1 MPPKK
6 TKTKTPILNSIN
18 MLKKY
23 VTIPV
28 IFAYIVSIV
37 LIYNTYGYLTELE
50 NCDCF
55 DKSKV
60 DIKFLKYYEFAIGI
74 LGTCVLLLNV
84 FIYLYPSNKKVG
96 GGPLMESLKTN
107 GGLRISN
114 IIFLSMLLFLHF
126 LIASNAYNLY
136 HNIEKDCECSNQWE
150 QYYVYLQGTGSSI
163 YIGSFILRVL
173 LVLSILIFL

>member
-6 TKTKTPILNSIN
+6 IKTVKVNSIN
-18 MLKKY
+18 RLKKY
-23 VTIPV
+23 VTMPI
-28 IFAYIVSIV
+28 ILAYIISVV
-37 LIYNTYGYLTELE
+37 LIYNTYGYLSELE

-55 DKSKV
+55 DKSNV
-60 DIKFLKYYEFAIGI
+60 DIKFLKYYELVTGI
-74 LGTCVLLLNV
+74 LATCVVLLNL

-96 GGPLMESLKTN
+96 GGPVMESLKAN

-114 IIFLSMLLFLHF
+114 IIILSVLLFLHF

-136 HNIEKDCECSNQWE
+136 HNIENDCECSNQWE

-163 YIGSFILRVL
+163 YVGSFIIRVL
-173 LVLSILIFL
+173 FVISILFML

>member
-6 TKTKTPILNSIN
+6 MKTASLNNIN

-23 VTIPV
+23 VTMPV
-28 IFAYIVSIV
+28 IFAYIVTIV

-55 DKSKV
+55 DKSKL
-60 DIKFLKYYEFAIGI
+60 DIKFLKYYELATGI

-96 GGPLMESLKTN
+96 GGPVMESLKAN

-114 IIFLSMLLFLHF
+114 IIILSVLLFLHF

-136 HNIEKDCECSNQWE
+136 HNIENDCECSNQWE

-163 YIGSFILRVL
+163 YIGSFILRII
-173 LVLSILIFL
+173 LVISILFML

>member
-1 MPPKK
+1 MK
-6 TKTKTPILNSIN
+6 TASLNNIN

-23 VTIPV
+23 VTMPV
-28 IFAYIVSIV
+28 IFAYIVTIV

-55 DKSKV
+55 DKSKL
-60 DIKFLKYYEFAIGI
+60 DIKFLKYYELATGI

-96 GGPLMESLKTN
+96 GGPVMESLKAN

-114 IIFLSMLLFLHF
+114 IIILSVLLFLHF

-136 HNIEKDCECSNQWE
+136 HNIENDCECSNQWE

-163 YIGSFILRVL
+163 YIGSFILRII
-173 LVLSILIFL
+173 LVISILFML

>member
-6 TKTKTPILNSIN
+6 TKTASLNNIN

-23 VTIPV
+23 VTMPV
-28 IFAYIVSIV
+28 IFAYIVTIV

-60 DIKFLKYYEFAIGI
+60 DIKFLKYYELATGI

-96 GGPLMESLKTN
+96 GGPVMESLKAN

-114 IIFLSMLLFLHF
+114 IIILSVLLFLHF

-136 HNIEKDCECSNQWE
+136 HNIENDCECSNQWE

-163 YIGSFILRVL
+163 YIGSFILRIL
-173 LVLSILIFL
+173 LVISILFML

>member
-6 TKTKTPILNSIN
+6 IKTVKASSIN
-18 MLKKY
+18 RLKKY
-23 VTIPV
+23 ATMPI

-50 NCDCF
+50 NCHCF

-60 DIKFLKYYEFAIGI
+60 DIKFLKYYELATGI
-74 LGTCVLLLNV
+74 LGTCVVLLNI

-96 GGPLMESLKTN
+96 GGPVMESLKAN
-107 GGLRISN
+107 GGLRLSN
-114 IIFLSMLLFLHF
+114 IIILSVLLFLHF

-136 HNIEKDCECSNQWE
+136 HNIENDCECSNQWE

-173 LVLSILIFL
+173 LVLSILFML

>member
-18 MLKKY
+18 MLKQY
-23 VTIPV
+23 ITIPV

-55 DKSKV
+55 DRSKV

-114 IIFLSMLLFLHF
+114 ISKELMSFWINCEIDNFCLLKWDLNRAIWIWSLLYSMF
-126 LIASNAYNLY
+126 ATETN
-136 HNIEKDCECSNQWE
+136 W
-150 QYYVYLQGTGSSI
+150 
-163 YIGSFILRVL
+163 
-173 LVLSILIFL
+173 

>member
-6 TKTKTPILNSIN
+6 MKTVNQKTLN
-18 MLKKY
+18 MLKSK
-23 VTIPV
+23 VSMPV

-60 DIKFLKYYEFAIGI
+60 DIKFLKYYELATGV
-74 LGTCVLLLNV
+74 LGTCVLLLNL
-84 FIYLYPSNKKVG
+84 FIYFYPNNKKVG
-96 GGPLMESLKTN
+96 GAPKKSLNTG
-107 GGLRISN
+107 GGLRLTN
-114 IIFLSMLLFLHF
+114 IIILAGLLFLHF
-126 LIASNAYNLY
+126 LIASNAYDLY
-136 HNIEKDCECSNQWE
+136 NNVLKDCECSNQWE

-163 YIGSFILRVL
+163 YIGSFVLRVL

>member
-6 TKTKTPILNSIN
+6 MKTVNLSSIK
-18 MLKKY
+18 MLKKNI
-23 VTIPV
+23 TMPV
-28 IFAYIVSIV
+28 IFAYIVSVV

-50 NCDCF
+50 NCECF

-60 DIKFLKYYEFAIGI
+60 DIKFLKYYELVIGI
-74 LGTCVLLLNV
+74 LGTCILFLNL
-84 FIYLYPSNKKVG
+84 FIYFYPNNKKVG
-96 GGPLMESLKTN
+96 GGPVMDRLKAN

-114 IIFLSMLLFLHF
+114 IIILSVLLFLHF
-126 LIASNAYNLY
+126 LIASNAYDLY
-136 HNIEKDCECSNQWE
+136 NNILNDCECSNQWE
-150 QYYVYLQGTGSSI
+150 QYYLYLQGTGSSI

>member
-6 TKTKTPILNSIN
+6 TKTVSLNSIN

-23 VTIPV
+23 VTMPV
-28 IFAYIVSIV
+28 IFAYIVTVV

-60 DIKFLKYYEFAIGI
+60 DIKFLKYYELATGI
-74 LGTCVLLLNV
+74 LGTCVLLLNLFV
-84 FIYLYPSNKKVG
+84 YLYPSNKKVG
-96 GGPLMESLKTN
+96 GGPVMESLKAN

-114 IIFLSMLLFLHF
+114 IIILSVLLFLHF

-163 YIGSFILRVL
+163 YIGSFILRIL
-173 LVLSILIFL
+173 LVISILFML